1 MARAPLPSHPPTKNQ
16 TNLPRPELAGM
27 DQCPLFIHG
36 PQKHNSSGALG
47 PRNQIIGCLI
57 NGALLFN
64 QLPQTPS
71 KPFCPLDPIFLG
83 DRNEREGRWPWQSP
97 RDSCGLVMDL
107 LTPSQRPFFH
117 PGMSLGCVLSPEGG
131 RKSQLGL
138 RFMAV

>member
-1 MARAPLPSHPPTKNQ
+1 MCYYFGQVNFKTPS
-16 TNLPRPELAGM
+16 
-27 DQCPLFIHG
+27 
-36 PQKHNSSGALG
+36 
-47 PRNQIIGCLI
+47 
-57 NGALLFN
+57 LLEKEVGVGVCVWGGLLRVL
-64 QLPQTPS
+64 LPQTPS

-107 LTPSQRPFFH
+107 LTPSQRPSFH